1 MDQMQPKVPN
11 SPFHY
16 KLFQP
21 FSLQISANWAR
32 ENQTSWLPG
41 SLSTSA
47 KSAWNFW
54 DVVVKKLNR
63 GNIFYSKNL
72 KLCSQSIERD
82 VVFHVEIRADWDKS
96 RPPQAVVSKGCDLL
110 GEVGRS
116 VCLTNLLIPC
126 PLFFLMP
133 LKGAHFGIGWC

>member
-1 MDQMQPKVPN
+1 M
-11 SPFHY
+11 
-16 KLFQP
+16 
-21 FSLQISANWAR
+21 
-32 ENQTSWLPG
+32 
-41 SLSTSA
+41 
-47 KSAWNFW
+47 
-54 DVVVKKLNR
+54 VKKLNR

-133 LKGAHFGIGWC
+133 LKGAHFGIGWCKKVLVLWCELLILLSPVLMHFYNMCLCSFCFFLIQHFHLWRDFLSEIR